1 MTSDGIGNG
10 GPDCVMNDKLVQI
23 EIGDHESLMKACDLL
38 HDARFDLAGL
48 EMDQEAGSWNA
59 SFEREY
65 FEDAGLLLS
74 RRRLL
79 VFTKY
84 TFPFVMSRLVLR
96 EVASCGI
103 EDKSRIG
110 TYTFNECRLKDKAY
124 ELVFCEDM
132 KMTIQFKD
140 RPCGELRDLSLL
152 SKKGAFLALGSPFWR
167 ALWNRAT
174 VGRVA
179 ATRFKA

>member
-1 MTSDGIGNG
+1 MTTGGIGNG
-10 GPDCVMNDKLVQI
+10 GLDCAMNDKLIQI
-23 EIGDHESLMKACDLL
+23 EITDHESLMNACDLL

-48 EMDQEAGSWNA
+48 EMDREAGSWNA

-65 FEDAGLLLS
+65 FEDASLLQS

-79 VFTKY
+79 LFTKY
-84 TFPFVMSRLVLR
+84 TFPLVMSKLVLR

-132 KMTIQFKD
+132 KMTIRFKD
-140 RPCGELRDLSLL
+140 RPYGELRDLSLL
-152 SKKGAFLALGSPFWR
+152 SKKGSFLALGSPFWR
-167 ALWNRAT
+167 ALRNRAAT
-174 VGRVA
+174 GRVA